1 MEITGF
7 CLEFCLD
14 ALFRSSE
21 IYSNILLKLYWK
33 HALVTAIALVLAPP
47 PQVVEVQ
54 LQPRDD
60 GTSILVSWQIL
71 HDPGVTRKRAVNKW
85 EYAVVRYRMA
95 DLETTWTEEIIRN
108 VSRNGTYLVTDL
120 NGNERY
126 EFHFILY
133 DSNGNF
139 GRPFNAGI
147 SKYSLFSPID

>member
-1 MEITGF
+1 MIF
-7 CLEFCLD
+7 NVN
-14 ALFRSSE
+14 A
-21 IYSNILLKLYWK
+21 
-33 HALVTAIALVLAPP
+33 AVVLAPP

-71 HDPGVTRKRAVNKW
+71 RDPGATRKRAVSKW
-85 EYAVVRYRMA
+85 EYAIVRYRMA

-108 VSRNGTYLVTDL
+108 VSQNGTYLVTDL
-120 NGNERY
+120 TGNERY

-147 SKYSLFSPID
+147 SKCLLASPIDECLLEVYNKGSRQRGI